1 MKQNIKPMLI
11 SNKFL
16 KKLQKKHF
24 KSQTKIQK
32 FISNSKSFLINNW
45 YILLI
50 ISFVCFLLYLKYVE
64 NKKKKEHMEN
74 ININEIIE
82 KKPRSILDYQQVQRV
97 SPNISK
103 KVPKYLY

>member
-11 SNKFL
+11 SNKCL

-24 KSQTKIQK
+24 KSHTKTQK
-32 FISNSKSFLINNW
+32 LLSNSKSFFINNW
-45 YILLI
+45 YIILI
-50 ISFVCFLLYLKYVE
+50 ISLVCFLLYLKYVE
-64 NKKKKEHMEN
+64 NKERKEHMEN
-74 ININEIIE
+74 NNMVQDIE
-82 KKPRSILDYQQVQRV
+82 KKPRSVLDYQQVQRV

>member
-11 SNKFL
+11 SNKCL

-24 KSQTKIQK
+24 KSQTKTQK
-32 FISNSKSFLINNW
+32 LLSNSKSFLINNG

-74 ININEIIE
+74 INIKEVIE
-82 KKPRSILDYQQVQRV
+82 KKPRSVLDYQQVQRV
-97 SPNISK
+97 SPDISK